1 MSTVNTMP
9 VTGWVRIRSSWGE
22 PAARAQASSR
32 PIGPCPGIS
41 AASGLLP
48 ISDSGQT
55 RDPRSVDQI
64 RADLACEL
72 LLTGQP
78 SGDPDAPHAAGIG
91 IRAEVSVVIPV
102 LSLLGKSPDAALIPG
117 QGPIGLDE
125 ARRLAAGAPQWIRI
139 LTHPVTGMVLAV
151 DTYRPSKRLRNY
163 LHARD
168 GRCRFPVCNRG
179 PKRTEIDH
187 TFDWEHGGKTTPDNL
202 ECLCKG
208 DHLLKHHTDWTVRQ
222 KAPGILEWTSPMGRI
237 ITDYPDSDI
246 PGSTIDA
253 PS

>member
-1 MSTVNTMP
+1 
-9 VTGWVRIRSSWGE
+9 VTDGSDRHGVEADGDTGNS
-22 PAARAQASSR
+22 QA
-32 PIGPCPGIS
+32 
-41 AASGLLP
+41 
-48 ISDSGQT
+48 

-78 SGDPDAPHAAGIG
+78 SAGPDAPHAAGVG

-139 LTHPVTGMVLAV
+139 LTHPITGMVLTV

-168 GRCRFPVCNRG
+168 GRCRFPTCNRN

-187 TFDWEHGGKTTPDNL
+187 TFDWEYGGKTTPDNL

-222 KAPGILEWTSPMGRI
+222 KAPGILEWTSPMGRVI
-237 ITDYPDSDI
+237 CDYPDSDI
-246 PGSTIDA
+246 PGSTPDA
-253 PS
+253 PF